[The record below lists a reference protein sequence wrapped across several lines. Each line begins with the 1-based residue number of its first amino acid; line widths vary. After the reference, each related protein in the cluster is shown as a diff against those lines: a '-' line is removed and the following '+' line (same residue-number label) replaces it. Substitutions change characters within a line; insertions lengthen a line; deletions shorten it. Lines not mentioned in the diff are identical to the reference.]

1 MDITSFLP
9 VSSFFFNQILDN
21 VKITGLVLSQKIMEQ
36 FNQMEIY
43 KMLDDLDINR
53 ISYEKY
59 ENISIYVVSKYE
71 NDQIWLV
78 KFGSRTI
85 IMFSYEY

>member
-1 MDITSFLP
+1 MDISSFLP

-21 VKITGLVLSQKIMEQ
+21 VKVTGLVLSQKIMEN
-36 FNQMEIY
+36 FNQKQIH
-43 KMLDDLDINR
+43 KMLIDIDINR

-59 ENISIYVVSKYE
+59 ENISIFVVTKYD

-85 IMFSYEY
+85 IMFASEY